1 FEEGSTGYTLTWV
14 VTDTNP
20 STYTIYSNGTVVSS
34 GSWLSDQAISY
45 SVDDLGI
52 GTHNI
57 TIVATDSTGL
67 SATDSVTVTILSSTN
82 NNNNNTTK
90 NPISLFSLII
100 SLLGISFIGL
110 LMRKRVN
117 KS

>member
-1 FEEGSTGYTLTWV
+1 V

-45 SVDDLGI
+45 SVDELSV

-67 SATDSVTVTILSSTN
+67 SATD
-82 NNNNNTTK
+82 TTWV
-90 NPISLFSLII
+90 F
-100 SLLGISFIGL
+100 
-110 LMRKRVN
+110 VN
-117 KS
+117 KPVSPQFTSTPADLTFEEGSTGYTLTWVVTDTNPSTWFNWLYFNMGGYRY